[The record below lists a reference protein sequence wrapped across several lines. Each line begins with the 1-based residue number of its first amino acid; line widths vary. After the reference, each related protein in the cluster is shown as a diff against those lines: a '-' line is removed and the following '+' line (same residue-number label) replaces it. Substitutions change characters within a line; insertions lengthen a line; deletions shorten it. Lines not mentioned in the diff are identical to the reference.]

1 MCAATP
7 IVSNMDELQKH
18 HAAQKKARHETVH
31 IVWFHLCEAQKMAK
45 LIYGNRNQKVVASG
59 RRAGINCKGTR
70 GNSGERNIHS
80 GYIVLDGG
88 YRGIYNCLNSS
99 DRTLR
104 ICVLCINYT

>member
-7 IVSNMDELQKH
+7 IFSNMDELQKH

-31 IVWFHLCEAQKMAK
+31 IVWFHLCKAQKMAK

-70 GNSGERNIHS
+70 GNSQVKETFTPDILFWTVVTGV
-80 GYIVLDGG
+80 YTTV
-88 YRGIYNCLNSS
+88 
-99 DRTLR
+99 RTHQTEHLGSAY
-104 ICVLCINYT
+104 CV